1 MSEYFPEPKFFGK
14 VKVESDL
21 SNYTTKA
28 DLKNETGIDALSF
41 AKRVDL
47 ANIKSNVDK
56 LDIDK
61 LKNVPTNLNNLK
73 NKVDTLN
80 VEDVDELIPVPVDL
94 SKLSDVAKNDVVKKD
109 LYSAKI
115 KNVEDKM
122 PDITNLATK
131 TNTNAKINEV
141 KGEIPSITNQL
152 QQQLLLLLKIKT
164 DYNTKINEIGKKI
177 TDLEHSNKYIT
188 TPEFNKLTPENFP
201 ARLTQA
207 NLASK
212 SYIANFVNKTDFDN
226 QVKNITSKKR

>member
-1 MSEYFPEPKFFGK
+1 MK
-14 VKVESDL
+14 VKSDL
-21 SNYTTKA
+21 SNYATKT

-141 KGEIPSITNQL
+141 KGEIPSITN
-152 QQQLLLLLKIKT
+152 
-164 DYNTKINEIGKKI
+164 
-177 TDLEHSNKYIT
+177 
-188 TPEFNKLTPENFP
+188 
-201 ARLTQA
+201 
-207 NLASK
+207 
-212 SYIANFVNKTDFDN
+212 
-226 QVKNITSKKR
+226 